1 MGQGRRALGVATG
14 LLALAA
20 LATTACAQQVR
31 NTSGAG
37 AGQVAAT
44 APPAGQ
50 PVAAPSSAAPVVEP
64 VGITTDKLVATS
76 IPKMGKVV
84 TDAKGWVLYRFD
96 KDTANPPKSNCYNAC
111 AQVWPPMLTDGNP
124 VLDGVDPANVGVI
137 TRDDGGRQLTLNG
150 WPLYRYAGDPK
161 PGAWKGQG
169 VSHTWW
175 VSDPTGKKNLTCV
188 PTGTP
193 TPVAPPSASQAA
205 GGGNGSGG
213 YGSGGTY

>member
-1 MGQGRRALGVATG
+1 MGRGRRAIGVTTG
-14 LLALAA
+14 LLALVA
-20 LATTACAQQVR
+20 LATAACAQQAH
-31 NTSGAG
+31 NTAGGAG

-44 APPAGQ
+44 ANPPG
-50 PVAAPSSAAPVVEP
+50 PGVAPSSAAPVVEP
-64 VGITTDKLVATS
+64 VGITTNKLVATT

-84 TDAKGWVLYRFD
+84 TDAKGWALYRFD
-96 KDTANPPKSNCYNAC
+96 KDTANPSKSNCTGTC

-124 VLDGVDPANVGVI
+124 VLDGVDPAKVGVI
-137 TRDDGGRQLTLNG
+137 TRDDGGRQLTLGG
-150 WPLYRYAGDPK
+150 WPLYRYVGDPK

-205 GGGNGSGG
+205 ADNG
-213 YGSGGTY
+213 YGNGGTY